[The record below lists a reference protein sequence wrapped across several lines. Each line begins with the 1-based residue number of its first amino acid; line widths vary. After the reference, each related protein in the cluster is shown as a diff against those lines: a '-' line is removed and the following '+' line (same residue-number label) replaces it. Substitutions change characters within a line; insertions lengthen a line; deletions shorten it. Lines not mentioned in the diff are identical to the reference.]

1 MFLALFMILNEK
13 IRYFSKLASQAIL
26 HLEIPLILNT
36 DILDCT
42 LELTDELFRFLTNY
56 MFRKTLFSE
65 FENQS

>member
-42 LELTDELFRFLTNY
+42 LELTVN
-56 MFRKTLFSE
+56 FSD
-65 FENQS
+65 F